1 MECEC
6 GCGKRRAKGHFL
18 PGHDQKLRAD
28 LEKRVGGLLSLR
40 MLVEAAEHHV
50 NGSVGSSMFSS
61 MVKELFLDR
70 EAQR

>member
-1 MECEC
+1 MKCAC
-6 GCGKRRAKGHFL
+6 GCGERPAKGDFL
-18 PGHDQKLRAD
+18 PGHDQKLGAS
-28 LEKRVGGLLSLR
+28 LEKRVGGLINLR

-61 MVKELFLDR
+61 MVKDLLQDR